1 MISRIVPIRIVSRT
15 TMSFVLPALVPST
28 HLWIISGENAH
39 AIVESVNKLLRDVI
53 AVLVSVI
60 KSTFHPVDAV
70 VDNVFNVGEICPA
83 LAEVVRTARASK
95 DSCVRRVEVDE

>member
-39 AIVESVNKLLRDVI
+39 AIVESVNKLLGDVM
-53 AVLVSVI
+53 VLVSVI